1 MDSQSE
7 QEMSQVI
14 EESLAAIL
22 SGESTLEVVLARYP
36 EYGQEL
42 RAELEVATFL
52 VSRRGDVSS
61 RAGFVPASRKRL
73 VGRIKAEA
81 QASSRSGKRASLGIV
96 WPRRFVLQFASAM
109 TIFMLLFLSSFGTV
123 AASQG
128 SVPGDDLYSIK
139 RLSEDVQYT
148 LTLNAASRAQ
158 LSLYYSGRRLS
169 EVEVLLV
176 RGQYQ
181 DVASTLKDFEYK
193 VNQSVALL
201 QEGGATYG
209 SSSDALA
216 ENIQGQL
223 ILQTE
228 QLDHLLEIAPQS
240 AQDGLFE
247 ALSVSQHGWQTAG
260 EMISK
265 EHPTN
270 TPQLTHTLP
279 ATSTMGPVIT
289 EEPIVTQATANQG
302 KPPVKT
308 EITPSGPKEP
318 NPGSQITKTPH
329 PTVVKKPTNTDKP
342 LPETK
347 PVNATEEEG
356 SSNNNGSPPESPP
369 GQDKPPKDEGSNNNG
384 SPPDTPPGQDKPTEE
399 EPSNNGKKP

>member
-7 QEMSQVI
+7 QEMSQVLD
-14 EESLAAIL
+14 ESLAAIL

-36 EYGQEL
+36 EYSQEL

-123 AASQG
+123 AASQS

-139 RLSEDVQYT
+139 RLSEDIQYT

-181 DVASTLKDFEYK
+181 DVAQTLKDFEYK

-201 QEGGATYG
+201 QEGEGANG

-228 QLDHLLEIAPQS
+228 QLDHLLGIAPES

-247 ALSVSQHGWQTAG
+247 AMSVSQLGWQTAG
-260 EMISK
+260 EMIVK
-265 EHPTN
+265 EHPN
-270 TPQLTHTLP
+270 KTPKLTHTLP

-289 EEPIVTQATANQG
+289 KEPIVTQATANQG

-308 EITPSGPKEP
+308 EITPAGPKEP
-318 NPGSQITKTPH
+318 NPGSQITKTPY
-329 PTVVKKPTNTDKP
+329 PTVAKKPTNTDKP
-342 LPETK
+342 LPETIPEK
-347 PVNATEEEG
+347 PTKEG
-356 SSNNNGSPPESPP
+356 SSNNNGSPP

-384 SPPDTPPGQDKPTEE
+384 SPPESPPGQDRPTDE